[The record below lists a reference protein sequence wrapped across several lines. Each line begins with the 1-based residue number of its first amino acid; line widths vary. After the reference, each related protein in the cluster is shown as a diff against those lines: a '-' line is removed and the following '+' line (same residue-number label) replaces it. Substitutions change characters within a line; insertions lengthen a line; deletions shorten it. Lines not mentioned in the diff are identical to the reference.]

1 MVRAV
6 GKDPEHVH
14 KVTCPNCSSKLE
26 YTLSEVT
33 YSSVTDY
40 GGGTDSYNY
49 IICPVCNPDGTLK
62 GKYGGIG
69 GKVEVK
75 GR

>member
-6 GKDPEHVH
+6 GKDPEHLH
-14 KVTCPNCSSKLE
+14 KGTCPQCSSKLE

-33 YSSVTDY
+33 YSYVRDY
-40 GGGTDSYNY
+40 GGGGDDYNY
-49 IICPVCNPDGTLK
+49 IICPVCNPDGELK
-62 GKYGGIG
+62 TKYGSIG
-69 GKVEVK
+69 GRVEVK